1 MKKLFVNPEVKSI
14 ELTPA
19 NNVMADMF
27 ITSVEV
33 KSNTT
38 TFADE
43 VCSDYKNWQGRR

>member
-19 NNVMADMF
+19 NNVMVGLFA
-27 ITSVEV
+27 TSVEV
-33 KSNTT
+33 KANTT

-43 VCSDYKNWQGRR
+43 VSESYKNWQGRR